1 MVFIISQMLSGLILF
16 LAIFEVGVIVAA
28 TIIVRQFLFIR
39 LWAGVIIC
47 AIFALKSTLGLPP
60 ICFAWCVFLI
70 STIGTAFDL
79 LFDIHAICR
88 FGVVDGCL
96 SESASGA
103 ISYYGNE
110 SPHDLN
116 YCLAGAG
123 TSVVPDRCYCYNSIL
138 GGLFSGGGGYC
149 VEHDIFS
156 GMNCGYIVNA
166 YTAIQ
171 SLVFVDAAITV
182 SAIMMVIFSFVVDS
196 CPREIVIAETSDAG
210 EAVIDRG
217 LSMPYPSLSTK
228 YSSYST
234 MSNASK

>member
-1 MVFIISQMLSGLILF
+1 MVFIISQMLAGLILF
-16 LAIFEVGVIVAA
+16 LAIVEVGVVVAA

-39 LWAGVIIC
+39 LRPGVIIC
-47 AIFALKSTLGLPP
+47 AIFALKRPLGLPP
-60 ICFAWCVFLI
+60 ICFAWGVFLI
-70 STIGTAFDL
+70 STVGTAIDL
-79 LFDIHAICR
+79 LLDFEAAFR
-88 FGVVDGCL
+88 SGSVDGCL

-116 YCLAGAG
+116 NCLAGAG
-123 TSVVPDRCYCYNSIL
+123 TSVVPGRCYCDSVAI
-138 GGLFSGGGGYC
+138 GGLFSGGGYTC